1 MGDFKLIYKLKQ
13 YTPIIHFQS
22 DQSGAT
28 LRATELKPKLDKFL
42 LANMNDLPFVK
53 HANGAKSLDY
63 KVSIRAIGTIIK
75 DIETFDNRGRE
86 QKDPLFFGNMGDGVR
101 KKFVEAGS
109 IEIEFVTFN
118 GEIKQAIEDKFE
130 SFLAQTNFGTRQS
143 KGFGSFYLDKAFD
156 KALIPY
162 KVYSFKSNNWKN
174 DIKLLYSFLRQ
185 GINLPNSEGTRFY
198 SKPVIFTYALSK
210 NITWD
215 KKAIKQ
221 HFFSDTLN
229 TQQAKYAQNSPVN
242 FSGQNSFLLRDLF
255 GLSSS
260 QSWLSYR
267 ATVEK
272 EHQEIERFKSPVTFK
287 IIAGSVYFW
296 ADKSIEKILNKTFTI
311 SIKGHKPLSLSTPN
325 EFSFDD
331 FFSIAFAIDL
341 TKHIDPKFHSQNE
354 FSTLTR
360 IFNDIKASK

>member
-1 MGDFKLIYKLKQ
+1 MSDLRLIYKLKQ
-13 YTPIIHFQS
+13 HTPMIHFQS
-22 DQSGAT
+22 DQIGAT

-42 LANMNDLPFVK
+42 LMNIKELPFVK

-63 KVSIRAIGTIIK
+63 KVSIRAIGVVIK

-101 KKFVEAGS
+101 KKFVESGN

-118 GEIKQAIEDKFE
+118 AQIKNAIENLFE
-130 SFLAQTNFGTRQS
+130 GFLAQTNFGTRQS
-143 KGFGSFYLDKAFD
+143 KGFGSFYLDKPFD
-156 KALIPY
+156 KSLIPH
-162 KVYSFKSNNWKN
+162 KVYSFKSSNWKN
-174 DIKLLYSFLRQ
+174 DIKLFYSFLRQ

-198 SKPVIFTYALSK
+198 SKPAIFAYALSK

-221 HFFSDTLN
+221 HFFSDILN

-242 FSGQNSFLLRDLF
+242 FSGQNSFLMRDLF

-272 EHQEIERFKSPVTFK
+272 EHQEIERFKSPITFK
-287 IIAGSVYFW
+287 IIAGTVYFW

-311 SIKGHKPLSLSTPN
+311 STKGNKPLSLSTPK
-325 EFSFDD
+325 EFDFDD
-331 FFSIAFAIDL
+331 FFNMAFAIDL